1 MDTVVNSKVADVKT
15 ILESLSN
22 IYEDKAKKC
31 AINQIEKLM
40 NILKSKRKA
49 IFIEKDKA
57 TINFQNIKLLT
68 EIAKMADKDKNEEV
82 AQIT

>member
-1 MDTVVNSKVADVKT
+1 MKT

-40 NILKSKRKA
+40 TILKSKRKA

-57 TINFQNIKLLT
+57 TINFQNSKLLT
-68 EIAKMADKDKNEEV
+68 EIAKMAAKDKNEEPT
-82 AQIT
+82 QHT

>member
-1 MDTVVNSKVADVKT
+1 
-15 ILESLSN
+15 
-22 IYEDKAKKC
+22 
-31 AINQIEKLM
+31 M

-68 EIAKMADKDKNEEV
+68 EIAKMADKDKNEEP
-82 AQIT
+82 APIA

>member
-1 MDTVVNSKVADVKT
+1 MVNSKVADVKT

-68 EIAKMADKDKNEEV
+68 EIAKMADKDKNEET